1 MFRGMGGRTT
11 WLVGMMGAG
20 KSAVGRALAA
30 RRGCAFVDTDER
42 VEREAGA
49 TVAEIFAREGEAGF
63 RRRER
68 AAIEAVAGR
77 DAVVAL
83 GGGAI
88 AQPGVAA
95 RLRESGTVVY
105 LRARPE
111 TLLARLGDACE
122 RPLLAGLDARGR
134 RGRLAQLLAEREAC
148 YGRAHAT
155 VDTDALDVEAACAA
169 VERALAALAPQATV
183 AEGGPAGQGAR

>member
-1 MFRGMGGRTT
+1 MEGHTI

-30 RRGCAFVDTDER
+30 RRRCAFVDGDEA
-42 VEREAGA
+42 VEGEAGA
-49 TVAEIFAREGEAGF
+49 SVAEIFAREGEAGF

-68 AAIEAVAGR
+68 AAVERLAGR
-77 DAVVAL
+77 SAVVAL

-88 AQPGVAA
+88 AQPGAAA

-111 TLLARLGDACE
+111 TLLARLGEARE
-122 RPLLAGLDARGR
+122 RPLLAGLDAPAR
-134 RGRLAQLLAEREAC
+134 RERLAQLLAERESHYA
-148 YGRAHAT
+148 RAHVS
-155 VDTDALDVEAACAA
+155 VDTDGLDVEAVCAA
-169 VERALAALAPQATV
+169 VERGLAAQARQAT
-183 AEGGPAGQGAR
+183 AAGQGAA